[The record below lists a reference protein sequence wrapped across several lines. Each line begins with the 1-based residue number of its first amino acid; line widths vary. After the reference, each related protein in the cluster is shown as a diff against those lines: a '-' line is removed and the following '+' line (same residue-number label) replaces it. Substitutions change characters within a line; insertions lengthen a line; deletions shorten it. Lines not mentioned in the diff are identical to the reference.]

1 MFGISDPGIY
11 MAYLLVFLC
20 VIFAI
25 VFGIVNWNKGQET
38 DEEAIET
45 DLKWEAKDEKIKQD
59 ITS

>member
-38 DEEAIET
+38 DEAAIET
-45 DLKWEAKDEKIKQD
+45 DLRWEEKEDKMKQE
-59 ITS
+59 ISG